1 MTLAA
6 SGITSLPMPSP
17 GITATFFFSFS
28 LTGQNGITDRGSGP
42 QVLPC
47 AFRAVPVR
55 ARMRPE
61 LLSYNQ
67 SSMHIAAQDEQN
79 VVSSSGDVRQEFRTL
94 VSACGLY
101 KLDRAQIALT
111 GSDRVRW
118 LNGMVTNNVR
128 DLATGRGV
136 YAFLLNPQGKIQA
149 ELYAFNRG
157 ESLLVETGRAQLE
170 PVLQI
175 FDRYIIMDDV
185 EVENLTG
192 KLNVIGLAGPKSREV
207 LTAVGF
213 GQELAALQF
222 ADVKLN
228 GSQGTLVRGDNPC
241 VENYELWIPAQD
253 WERAWQALASAGAQ
267 EIHENALEMFRIV
280 CGIPKFGQDIRERD
294 LPQETSQDRALNFT
308 KGCYIGQEIVER
320 IRSRGAVHRTFVGF
334 EIDGKVSPGT
344 RIQNEGKD
352 VGEITSVATVF
363 AANGQRVIALGY
375 IRKEFTVPGKDL
387 VAGGAK
393 VRVVTLPFS
402 GIFEK
407 A

>member
-1 MTLAA
+1 
-6 SGITSLPMPSP
+6 
-17 GITATFFFSFS
+17 
-28 LTGQNGITDRGSGP
+28 
-42 QVLPC
+42 
-47 AFRAVPVR
+47 
-55 ARMRPE
+55 
-61 LLSYNQ
+61 
-67 SSMHIAAQDEQN
+67 MHIAAQDEQN

-157 ESLLVETGRAQLE
+157 ESLVVETGRAQLE

-185 EVENLTG
+185 EVENLKG
-192 KLNVIGLAGPKSREV
+192 KFAVIGLAGPKSREV
-207 LTAVGF
+207 LAAVGLS
-213 GQELAALQF
+213 QELAPLQF
-222 ADVKLN
+222 AEMKWN
-228 GSQGTLVRGDNPC
+228 ASQVTLVRGDNPC
-241 VENYELWIPAQD
+241 VESYELWVTAQD
-253 WERAWQALASAGAQ
+253 SETAWQALASAGAQ
-267 EIHENALEMFRIV
+267 EVHEDALEMFRIV

-294 LPQETSQDRALNFT
+294 LPQETAQDRALNFT

-334 EIDGKVSPGT
+334 EIDGKLSPGT
-344 RIQNEGKD
+344 RIQSEGKD
-352 VGEITSVATVF
+352 VGEITSVATV
-363 AANGQRVIALGY
+363 NGDGGERVIALGY
-375 IRKEFTVPGKDL
+375 IRKEFTLPGKEL
-387 VAGGAK
+387 TAGDGK
-393 VRVVTLPFS
+393 VRVGGLPFS
-402 GIFEK
+402 GIL